1 MFAPLA
7 ALFIALLTA
16 AAVLVIP
23 IVGAALFGG
32 GVQWAVG
39 NHERGKSA
47 VLAGL
52 IGGAI
57 MLLSLTIAQQFAALP
72 H

>member
-1 MFAPLA
+1 MFTPVA
-7 ALFIALLTA
+7 ALLTA
-16 AAVLVIP
+16 ILTAALVLVAP

-32 GVQWAVG
+32 GATWAVG
-39 NHERGKSA
+39 KHENGKSA

-52 IGGAI
+52 IGGAV
-57 MLLSLTIAQQFAALP
+57 MLLSLTVAQQFAALP